1 MIKWGTPR
9 HLAWVKAVILS
20 AGLAVAAEAS
30 PARAE
35 TAIQILSVDPSS
47 PAEIGQSGD
56 FALRIGFSSTQPV
69 IISAEPLYEGCAV
82 PAINGGQAH
91 VEAGQGEILL
101 WFSYSKPQRIDAV
114 TVIARSAAGK
124 FVTQTNLPV
133 ELAWTGRPAPRRERA
148 EWVQRLKE
156 EGQKQRK
163 AQAEA
168 SYNSP
173 MMQLMDLLA
182 EAMMLAVPGYFMLQ
196 IVLLWRLRGSWR
208 KAAAAPLLPM
218 GVVIA
223 YVVYALLD
231 GSNIAPVVLVL
242 TAPLALIYLAI
253 IAWLSGMRNRPAV
266 SA

>member
-1 MIKWGTPR
+1 MIKWGVPR
-9 HLAWVKAVILS
+9 RLALVKAVILS
-20 AGLAVAAEAS
+20 AGLAVAAEGS
-30 PARAE
+30 PTRAE

-69 IISAEPLYEGCAV
+69 IISVEPLYKGRAV

-91 VEAGQGEILL
+91 VKAGQGEILL

-114 TVIARSAAGK
+114 SVIASSAAGK
-124 FVTQTNLPV
+124 FVTQTYLPV
-133 ELAWTGRPAPRRERA
+133 ELAWTGRPAAPRERA
-148 EWVQRLKE
+148 RWVQRLKE
-156 EGQKQRK
+156 EERKQTK
-163 AQAEA
+163 DQAEA

-173 MMQLMDLLA
+173 IMQLMDLLA
-182 EAMMLAVPGYFMLQ
+182 EAMMLAVPGYFLLQ
-196 IVLLWRLRGSWR
+196 MVLLWRLRGSWR

-231 GSNIAPVVLVL
+231 GSNIVPVALVL
-242 TAPLALIYLAI
+242 TAPFALIYLAI
-253 IAWLSGMRNRPAV
+253 VAWLSGMGNRPAIGT
-266 SA
+266 